1 MVEFFTNKYTHESV
15 AAIQWTYHNIK
26 EIIEFVG
33 PDRCLIGNAWGDKIF
48 GNANE
53 KTKFEPHNFLYI
65 KNSNGN
71 KLIGHLDFIYKL
83 ENNDIDN
90 FAYESSG
97 EIWFNRFVKTFLPQS
112 FINYATIQI
121 KDWFKTNGDNCK
133 AIIGISGGK
142 DSTVAAALCARALG
156 PDRVIGVAIP
166 DTNQGTNNAEDI
178 CKELGIRCI
187 VCPISQVTSSLNNVV
202 SASLLGINNTKVSE
216 QTTQNIPP
224 RIRMATLYA
233 ISQSLNGRVV
243 GTSNKSELA
252 IGYFTRYG
260 DGACDFEPLSSL
272 TCRQVVEVGKAL
284 GISDKWIYR
293 TPDDGLPNSCSDDQK
308 FAQWGFSYEK
318 LDDYLEFGTSGN
330 DEVNYIIFKR
340 ILNNRF
346 KLKLGTFLEYKP
358 Q

>member
-1 MVEFFTNKYTHESV
+1 MVEYFTDKYTHETV
-15 AAIQWTYHNIK
+15 AAIQWNGDNIG

-33 PDRCLIGNAWGDKIF
+33 SDRCLIGDAWGKII
-48 GNANE
+48 GNVNE
-53 KTKFEPHNFLYI
+53 KTKFEPHQFFYI
-65 KNSNGN
+65 KNSDGN
-71 KLIGHLDFIYKL
+71 KLIGHLNFIYRLK
-83 ENNDIDN
+83 NNDIDTFGYCLTDEMEYN
-90 FAYESSG
+90 P
-97 EIWFNRFVKTFLPQS
+97 FVKTFLPQN

-166 DTNQGTNNAEDI
+166 DINQGTNNAEDI

-202 SASLLGINNTKVSE
+202 SASLLGINTTKISE

-293 TPDDGLPNSCSDDQK
+293 IPDDGLPNSCSDDQK
-308 FAQWGFSYEK
+308 FAKWGFSYEK
-318 LDDYLEFGTSGN
+318 LDNYLEFGTSG
-330 DEVNYIIFKR
+330 DAAVDSIIYKR
-340 ILNNRF
+340 ISNNRF
-346 KLKLGTFLEYKP
+346 KLKLGTFLDYK
-358 Q
+358 QQ